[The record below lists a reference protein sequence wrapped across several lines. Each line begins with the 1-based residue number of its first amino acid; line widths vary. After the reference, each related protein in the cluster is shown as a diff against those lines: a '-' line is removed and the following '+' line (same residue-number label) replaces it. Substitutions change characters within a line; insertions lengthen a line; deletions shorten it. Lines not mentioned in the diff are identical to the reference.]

1 MQILKGLMLLSLGLL
16 MNGCTAHVWKD
27 SPVVSKDYQYKVQA
41 EDTIVSAF
49 EFKNFKLKLDEK
61 VSNKTLKIP
70 ENGVGFVG
78 DTYLYFIAEGAD
90 DLLILNKL
98 NKQIILETRNR
109 DKQTIQLKIYESTT
123 PGVTAILSDV
133 LTTRTVPGTQF
144 TDEEKQ
150 LLINS
155 GFKLSPDPVRKDWYK
170 VTVIG
175 GVLMAKNSIDYQF
188 DKNEKMTHP
197 YKVELLLPEQV
208 SSFNGLNLISNIL
221 ATPFTLVGDA
231 VILPIIAVSDVN

>member
-1 MQILKGLMLLSLGLL
+1 MQMLKGLIILSFSVVLG
-16 MNGCTAHVWKD
+16 GCTAHIWKD
-27 SPVVSKDYQYKVQA
+27 SPVVSKEYQYKVQE

-49 EFKNFKLKLDEK
+49 EFKNLKLKLNEK
-61 VSNKTLKIP
+61 VSNKKLQIP

-78 DTYLYFIAEGAD
+78 DKYLYFIAEGAD
-90 DLLILNKL
+90 DLLMLNKL
-98 NKQIILETRNR
+98 NKKIILETRNS

-123 PGVTAILSDV
+123 PGVTAVLSDV

-144 TDEEKQ
+144 TDVEKQ
-150 LLINS
+150 ILIDS

-197 YKVELLLPEQV
+197 YKVEFLLPEQV
-208 SSFNGLNLISNIL
+208 SSFNGFNLISNIL
-221 ATPFTLVGDA
+221 ATPFTLVGD
-231 VILPIIAVSDVN
+231 VIILPIMAVSNSN